1 MTMTSTTPNTGYDT
15 ESTPEPTTSE
25 TWIEQL
31 QRMIDEVSR
40 AAVPVMR
47 EVAAKA
53 AELAA
58 VAGEKAGPLAYK
70 AAVKTQEIGTM
81 VAEKGKVMAADLRRA
96 GTEAAANMNGNGHS
110 AETVATEPAAEETPA
125 EPATSA

>member
-1 MTMTSTTPNTGYDT
+1 MASTTPNTAHDT
-15 ESTPEPTTSE
+15 EPTTEPATSE

-31 QRMIDEVSR
+31 QRMIDEVSK

-96 GTEAAANMNGNGHS
+96 GAEAAAETNGNGHG
-110 AETVATEPAAEETPA
+110 AEPVATEPAAEEA
-125 EPATSA
+125 EAATTA